1 MVSFVAL
8 CVLNKC
14 QKVIPHSVITWSFF
28 HFGAHSLEQ
37 EEISHHI
44 PEWNEKKSEIE
55 REMQRFLAAQLYF
68 CFSSCFFHLSRWVYL
83 EMYFISFEWVNEWV
97 PNINSNIWVMGTVKL
112 NKRTDEKSLSWIR
125 DTLQTRKPPSDSRLK
140 VNFNRLDFSFILLS
154 LSNSCFFLR
163 FCVLKT
169 FVRVYRS
176 AFLDVHPLMCV
187 LR

>member
-28 HFGAHSLEQ
+28 HFGAHSLEA

-44 PEWNEKKSEIE
+44 PEWKKRKRE
-55 REMQRFLAAQLYF
+55 RNAKIP
-68 CFSSCFFHLSRWVYL
+68 CSSTLLLLFFILFFHLSRWVYL
-83 EMYFISFEWVNEWV
+83 EMHFISFEWVSECM

-125 DTLQTRKPPSDSRLK
+125 DTLRTRKPPSDSRLK
-140 VNFNRLDFSFILLS
+140 VNFNRLDFSFIPFLS
-154 LSNSCFFLR
+154 SALVFYAED
-163 FCVLKT
+163 FCEFIVAH
-169 FVRVYRS
+169 F
-176 AFLDVHPLMCV
+176 
-187 LR
+187 